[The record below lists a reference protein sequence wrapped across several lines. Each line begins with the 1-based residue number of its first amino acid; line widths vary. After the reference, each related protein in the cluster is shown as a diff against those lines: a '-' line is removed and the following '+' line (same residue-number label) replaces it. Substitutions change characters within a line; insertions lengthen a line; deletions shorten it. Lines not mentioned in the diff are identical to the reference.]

1 MSKSLVIVESP
12 AKARTISRYLGPE
25 FEVKASVGHIKDL
38 PKKKLGVD
46 VRKDFKAEYQVI
58 PGKEKVVLDLRK
70 AAAKAGAIYLAA
82 DPDREGEAICQHI
95 YEEVAPNNP
104 NVHRVMFYEITK
116 DAVRKAF
123 ETPGRIDRNLV
134 QSQHTRRILDRLVG
148 YKISPLL
155 WRKVR
160 AGLSAGRVQTVALRL
175 IVDRERE
182 IRAFVKEEYWVFS
195 AHLEGARPP
204 KFKAKAVKL
213 DGKKFLVT
221 NATDAD
227 ALRKELEG
235 APFVVESVKQS
246 ARRQQPAPPFTT
258 SKLQQEANRRFKL
271 PAAKTM
277 QIAQRLYEGVE
288 LGAEGSVGLITYMR
302 TDSTRTAPS
311 AVEAVRGL
319 IQEKYGADY
328 LPAKPRYFSKSE
340 QAQDAHEA
348 IRPTAAERTPESLKG
363 VLKGDELKL
372 YTLIWQRFV
381 ASQME
386 AALFDHTDVKIAAG
400 RCQFQSIGDVMK
412 FAGFLKVYQEA
423 AEEANGGEKE
433 DAAVKLPPLEAG
445 QALKL
450 LQLDTEQQF
459 TQPPPRYS
467 EATLI
472 KALEEKGIGRPSTY
486 AAIVTVIQNRQYVV
500 KDEGRFQPTETGEI
514 VVDLLVAS
522 FPTLFDYAY
531 TANMEKDLDRI
542 ESGQQDW
549 LEELRGFYR
558 GFSDSLQRA
567 ESEMKNLRREV
578 VLTDY
583 DCPQCGAKMVERW
596 GRFGK
601 FLSCQ
606 RYPECKGSM
615 PIPGADA
622 KNGANGTADAKQ
634 PPKTLDEACPQ
645 CGKPLVE
652 RQGRFG
658 RFIACSGYPACRY
671 TKQPTLD
678 VPCPQEGCDGQIVA
692 RRSKKGKAFYGCNRY
707 PKCQFT
713 AWHKPVAEKCP
724 ACGNAYMLEKTTKR
738 DGTFKECPNP
748 ECKHKVKTEETGE

>member
-1 MSKSLVIVESP
+1 MGKSLVIVESP
-12 AKARTISRYLGPE
+12 AKARTISRYLGSE

-46 VRKDFKAEYQVI
+46 VRKDFKAEYHVI
-58 PGKEKVVLDLRK
+58 PGKEKVVQDLRK
-70 AAAKAGAIYLAA
+70 AAHKAGAIYLAA

-95 YEEVAPNNP
+95 YEEIAPDNP

-116 DAVRKAF
+116 DAVHKAF
-123 ETPGRIDRNLV
+123 ENPGRIDRNLV
-134 QSQHTRRILDRLVG
+134 QSQNTRRILDRLVG

-175 IVDRERE
+175 VVDRERE
-182 IRAFVKEEYWVFS
+182 IRAFVKEEYWVFT
-195 AHLEGARPP
+195 AQLEGAKPP
-204 KFKAKAVKL
+204 KFKAKAIKL
-213 DGKKFLVT
+213 DGKKFLVRT
-221 NATDAD
+221 GEEAA
-227 ALRKELEG
+227 ALKKELEG
-235 APFVVESVKQS
+235 VPFLVESVKQT

-271 PAAKTM
+271 PASKTM

-288 LGAEGSVGLITYMR
+288 LGAEGAVGLITYMR

-311 AVEAVRGL
+311 ALEAARTL
-319 IQEKYGADY
+319 IGEKYGADY
-328 LPAKPRYFSKSE
+328 LPDKPRFFSKSE

-348 IRPTAAERTPESLKG
+348 IRPTAVERTPESLKG
-363 VLKGDELKL
+363 ALKGDELKL

-386 AALFDHTDVKIAAG
+386 AALYDHTDVKIAAG

-412 FAGFLKVYQEA
+412 FPGFLKVYQEA
-423 AEEANGGEKE
+423 AEENGTEK
-433 DAAVKLPPLEAG
+433 DDQAVKLPPLQEKET
-445 QALKL
+445 LRL

-486 AAIVTVIQNRQYVV
+486 ASIVTVIQNRQYVV
-500 KDEGRFQPTETGEI
+500 KTEGRFQPTETGEI
-514 VVDLLVAS
+514 VVDLLIAS
-522 FPTLFDYAY
+522 FPKLFDYAY

-542 ESGQQDW
+542 ESGEQDW
-549 LEELRGFYR
+549 LEELRRFYQGFET
-558 GFSDSLQRA
+558 SLKQA
-567 ESEMKNLRREV
+567 EAEMKNLRREV
-578 VLTDY
+578 VLTDI
-583 DCPQCGAKMVERW
+583 DCPECGAKMVERW

-606 RYPECKGSM
+606 RYPECKASM
-615 PIPGADA
+615 PIPGSDEA
-622 KNGANGTADAKQ
+622 KNGGKAGAAAQQ
-634 PPKTLDEACPQ
+634 PPKVLDEKCPQ

-671 TKQPTLD
+671 TKQPTLG
-678 VPCPQEGCDGQIVA
+678 VPCPQPGCDGEIVA
-692 RRSKKGKAFYGCNRY
+692 RKSKKGRTFYGCNRY
-707 PKCQFT
+707 PKCDFT

-724 ACGNAYMLEKTTKR
+724 ACGHAFMFEKATKR
-738 DGTFKECPNP
+738 DGVFKECPNP
-748 ECKHKVKTEETGE
+748 ACKHRIPVEGTES